1 MYSIDISFVI
11 GNLDITPGK
20 TVVESGTGSGSL
32 TFSISRALAGQGNLF
47 SFEYNT
53 ERAAEA
59 QREFREL
66 KVDNVH
72 IFNRDAYK
80 DGFLVEGKLAAH
92 GADAVFLDL
101 PSPWCAVPHC
111 VEVLRPGGR
120 LCNFSP
126 CIEQVQRMIT
136 TLSKEG
142 FGDFESYEVLERT
155 FERRKLKEISLKDM
169 KEQKDEHNQ
178 HQADGLGA
186 RAAREPERF
195 VYAQANEEG
204 RWHTGY
210 LTFCTKFVKIAAE

>member
-1 MYSIDISFVI
+1 MI

-32 TFSISRALAGQGNLF
+32 TFSISRALAGQGDLF
-47 SFEYNT
+47 SFEYNV
-53 ERAAEA
+53 ERAEA
-59 QREFREL
+59 AKREFKEL

-80 DGFLVEGKLAAH
+80 DGFLVEGKLAH
-92 GADAVFLDL
+92 FGADAVFLDL
-101 PSPWCAVPHC
+101 PSPWCAVQHC
-111 VEVLRPGGR
+111 VDVLKIGGR

-142 FGDFESYEVLERT
+142 FGDFESFEVLERT
-155 FERRKLKEISLKDM
+155 FERRKLKEIPLKEM
-169 KEQKDEHNQ
+169 KEHKDDG
-178 HQADGLGA
+178 QARQPEGLGV
-186 RAAREPERF
+186 RSAREPERF
-195 VYAQANEEG
+195 VYAQANEDG

-210 LTFCTKFVKIAAE
+210 LTFCTKFTK